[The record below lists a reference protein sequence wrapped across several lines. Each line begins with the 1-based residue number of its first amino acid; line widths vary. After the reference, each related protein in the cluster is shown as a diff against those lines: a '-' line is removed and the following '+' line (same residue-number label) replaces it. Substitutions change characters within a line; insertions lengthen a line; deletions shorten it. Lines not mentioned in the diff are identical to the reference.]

1 MKYKQFIAG
10 FVTCVILLSAIFIT
24 GFAEGLTVLLNPYPV
39 TINGVEIA
47 VEAYNINGF
56 TFLKLADVG
65 KAIPNTT
72 IKFNEIDKRIEIN
85 SAGSV
90 NPTSEQITSSEGV
103 NTMSIA
109 AAIEYDSIT
118 GLPVGAIYIEN
129 EKNGKQYKTIQ
140 YNGEIYISIVDLKN
154 IFGIQNMFV
163 DGFGIRFTKN
173 EQLIPVDSNDKSNH
187 FFAGSRLYYKKILF
201 ENYMGE

>member
-1 MKYKQFIAG
+1 MKNIKTLAIGLIIGIMLGMGVFAVEY
-10 FVTCVILLSAIFIT
+10 VINP
-24 GFAEGLTVLLNPYPV
+24 NPYPIV
-39 TINGVEIA
+39 VNGQQQDIQA
-47 VEAYNINGF
+47 LNIDGF
-56 TFLKLADVG
+56 TYMKLADAAKVL
-65 KAIPNTT
+65 NTSV
-72 IKFNEIDKRIEIN
+72 KFNEVAKQIEIN
-85 SAGSV
+85 TIS
-90 NPTSEQITSSEGV
+90 TSTEGV
-103 NTMSIA
+103 SLMSTA
-109 AAIEYDSIT
+109 TAIEYDPIT

-154 IFGIQNMFV
+154 IFDIQNMFV